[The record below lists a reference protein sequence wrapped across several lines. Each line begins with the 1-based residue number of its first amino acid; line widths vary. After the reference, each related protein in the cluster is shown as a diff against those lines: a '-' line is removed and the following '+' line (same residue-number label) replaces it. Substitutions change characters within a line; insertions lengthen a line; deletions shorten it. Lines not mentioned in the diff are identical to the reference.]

1 STGQKSCETQPEH
14 LNTRSANTQ
23 YPIPNTHSMQRS
35 PLIIL
40 FVTIFI
46 DLLGFGLILPNMAVY
61 IQHYGGQPWVG
72 GILLACFSITPFV
85 FAPIWGRL
93 SDRVG
98 RRPLI
103 LLSLIGSAVSFF
115 FFGWAPNL

>member
-1 STGQKSCETQPEH
+1 
-14 LNTRSANTQ
+14 
-23 YPIPNTHSMQRS
+23 
-35 PLIIL
+35 
-40 FVTIFI
+40 
-46 DLLGFGLILPNMAVY
+46 FGLILPSMAVY

-72 GILLACFSITPFV
+72 GALLACYSGMQFV

-103 LLSLIGSAVSFF
+103 LLSLLGSGVSFF
-115 FFGWAPNL
+115 FFGWAPNLAVLFIARVAAGVLSAASLPTAQAYV